1 MKEIWLKFLEATG
14 KAFWVEITTEQP
26 RCTYYFG
33 PFASTSEAQEA
44 SPGYI
49 EDLKEEGAQGIRTAI
64 KQMKPDD
71 LTIDDSLGEM
81 IDPETIPALS
91 GHLVLRG

>member
-33 PFASTSEAQEA
+33 PFATEIEAKEA

-49 EDLKEEGAQGIRTAI
+49 EDLKEEGSQGIRFSI
-64 KQMKPDD
+64 KQMKPRE
-71 LTIDDSLGEM
+71 LTIDHSLGE
-81 IDPETIPALS
+81 ILDPEIIPALS
-91 GHLVLRG
+91 GQGV